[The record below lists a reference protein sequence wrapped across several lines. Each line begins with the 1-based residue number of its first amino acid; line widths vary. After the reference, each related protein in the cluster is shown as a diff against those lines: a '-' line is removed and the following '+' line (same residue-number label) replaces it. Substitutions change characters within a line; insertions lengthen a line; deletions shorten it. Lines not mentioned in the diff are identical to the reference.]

1 MSVSDEEKV
10 QKLQEN
16 FQNYKNFRRKNEF
29 NLQKEILEYQS
40 EADEYRA
47 QGDQLSMRAVQTNI
61 KQTENTLQRLK
72 DLSQYVR
79 EPTLEDYAYRRNQY
93 ENFAKTIQRF
103 ISEDELLCFHGTNIA
118 ATKHIFESGNIS
130 SGASRLGYHT
140 SFDAKGAISVTS
152 INMVDTSVQSYMNL
166 IDDMYLPA
174 GCLFVVKA
182 KDADE
187 YESSISRMSIKD
199 VDFKNSPERLVAVI
213 TTPENEE
220 RVNTWVQQCVFDASK
235 VMTFESFIKECKQS
249 YHEKITNI
257 KRSSLK
263 VDEYT

>member
-1 MSVSDEEKV
+1 MSVSDEETV

-29 NLQKEILEYQS
+29 NLQKEILEYQN
-40 EADEYRA
+40 EADEYQA
-47 QGDQLSMRAVQTNI
+47 QGDQWSMKAVQENV
-61 KQTENTLQRLK
+61 KQTEETLQRLK

-79 EPTLEDYAYRRNQY
+79 EPTLEDYAYRRDQY
-93 ENFAKTIQRF
+93 ANFAKTIQQF
-103 ISEDELLCFHGTNIA
+103 VSEDELLCFHGTNIA

-166 IDDMYLPA
+166 VDDMYLPA

-220 RVNTWVQQCVFDASK
+220 RVSTWVQQGGFDASK
-235 VMTFESFIKECKQS
+235 VMTFESFIKERKQL
-249 YHEKITNI
+249 YHEKISDI
-257 KRSSLK
+257 KQSLSK
-263 VDEYT
+263 VGEYT